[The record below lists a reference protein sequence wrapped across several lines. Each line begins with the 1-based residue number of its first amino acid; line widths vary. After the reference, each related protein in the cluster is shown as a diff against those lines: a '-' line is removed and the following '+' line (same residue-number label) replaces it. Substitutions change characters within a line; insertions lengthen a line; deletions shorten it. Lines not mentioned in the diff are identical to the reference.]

1 MTDEGSH
8 GRRQKIYLM
17 ARMRRGA
24 LHDGKEL
31 AEAVSEA
38 AGQRFVPEKD
48 TPELVGRKYTV
59 FELVED
65 TKYRLIQGAARRPR
79 EGEAVS
85 GDSYA
90 FIYLDSGQVLMS
102 LSDGMGSGSGQK
114 RTAS

>member
-1 MTDEGSH
+1 
-8 GRRQKIYLM
+8 
-17 ARMRRGA
+17 MREATAADDLSDGPDAAGA

-65 TKYRLIQGAARRPR
+65 TKYRSFRGRRDARGKR
-79 EGEAVS
+79 S
-85 GDSYA
+85 GQRRQLR
-90 FIYLDSGQVLMS
+90 IYLSGFRDRYHVSPMVWAA
-102 LSDGMGSGSGQK
+102 GRAKG
-114 RTAS
+114 TAS

>member
-1 MTDEGSH
+1 MTV
-8 GRRQKIYLM
+8 
-17 ARMRRGA
+17 
-24 LHDGKEL
+24 KEL

-65 TKYRLIQGAARRPR
+65 TKYRLIRGRRDARGKAERSAAT
-79 EGEAVS
+79 VTHL
-85 GDSYA
+85 
-90 FIYLDSGQVLMS
+90 FIWIRDRYSC
-102 LSDGMGSGSGQK
+102 LSPMVWAAGSGQK